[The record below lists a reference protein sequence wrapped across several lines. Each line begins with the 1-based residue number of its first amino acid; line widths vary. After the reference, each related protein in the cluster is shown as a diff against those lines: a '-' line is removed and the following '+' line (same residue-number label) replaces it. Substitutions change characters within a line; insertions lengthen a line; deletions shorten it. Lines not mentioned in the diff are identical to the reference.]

1 MDLLQTY
8 HKVNSILDG
17 VNFNTLFEGFHKYR
31 FALYS
36 SKEIILDGQVLPPR
50 DDFRGNTAKEYEG
63 EYIAIWNMEFD
74 SVEDEER
81 LAYLLVHEMFHC
93 HQHTNNESRFPSDLD
108 LLDYPEDVDNFT
120 KKYNENRYLADAYEQ
135 QDTELFRN
143 FVSIRKERYEKYPSM
158 VCQEWKA
165 ETLEGMAEY
174 IGLKALKQI
183 NEEKYTAVVDS
194 YMDKLREESKLLFD
208 VRRISYY
215 TGAVYFLCLERMGM
229 PVRNDFGSELTA
241 FEQNPVD
248 SRGLEVKVSSYDFI
262 SGEFAK
268 LTEEKER
275 KIRDY
280 IKCAKYTECNAFI
293 CGYDPMNMFRQG
305 DLIYCKHF
313 VCLNENGE
321 VKMFRSAVVL
331 KLAEGS
337 NSKVTGYYS

>member
-50 DDFRGNTAKEYEG
+50 EDFRGNTAKEYEG

-74 SVEDEER
+74 PVEAEER

-108 LLDYPEDVDNFT
+108 LLNYPEDVDNFT

-143 FVSIRKERYEKYPSM
+143 YVSIRIERYEKYPSM

-183 NEEKYTAVVDS
+183 NAVKYISIVDS

-215 TGAVYFLCLERMGM
+215 TGAVYFLCLERLGM

-241 FEQNPVD
+241 FEQTMVD
-248 SRGLEVKVSSYDFI
+248 TKGITVDLIFYDFVPKKY
-262 SGEFAK
+262 EELA
-268 LTEEKER
+268 TEKEGM
-275 KIRDY
+275 
-280 IKCAKYTECNAFI
+280 IKQHIEKANYTECHAFI
-293 CGYDPMNMFRQG
+293 CGYDPMNIFRQG
-305 DLIYCKHF
+305 NLIYCKHF
-313 VCLNENGE
+313 VCLNENGV
-321 VKMFRSAVVL
+321 VKTFTSLTVL
-331 KLAEGS
+331 KMAEKS
-337 NSKVTGYYS
+337 NREVAGYYR

>member
-120 KKYNENRYLADAYEQ
+120 KKYNENRYLTDAYEQ

-268 LTEEKER
+268 LT
-275 KIRDY
+275 
-280 IKCAKYTECNAFI
+280 
-293 CGYDPMNMFRQG
+293 
-305 DLIYCKHF
+305 
-313 VCLNENGE
+313 
-321 VKMFRSAVVL
+321 
-331 KLAEGS
+331 
-337 NSKVTGYYS
+337 

>member
-81 LAYLLVHEMFHC
+81 LAYCLVHEMFHC
-93 HQHTNNESRFPSDLD
+93 HQHVNKETRFPSDLD

-183 NEEKYTAVVDS
+183 NEGKYTAIVSD
-194 YMDKLREESKLLFD
+194 YIEKLREESNLLFD
-208 VRRISYY
+208 IRRISYY
-215 TGAVYFLCLERMGM
+215 IGAVYFLCLDRLGM
-229 PVRNDFGSELTA
+229 PVRNNFDTELTA

-248 SRGLEVKVSSYDFI
+248 SSGLEVKVSSYDFI

-313 VCLNENGE
+313 VCLKENGE

>member
-174 IGLKALKQI
+174 IGLKALNQI

>member
-50 DDFRGNTAKEYEG
+50 DDFRGNTAKEYEE

-120 KKYNENRYLADAYEQ
+120 KKYNENRYLTDAYEQ

-248 SRGLEVKVSSYDFI
+248 SSGLEVKVSSYDFI